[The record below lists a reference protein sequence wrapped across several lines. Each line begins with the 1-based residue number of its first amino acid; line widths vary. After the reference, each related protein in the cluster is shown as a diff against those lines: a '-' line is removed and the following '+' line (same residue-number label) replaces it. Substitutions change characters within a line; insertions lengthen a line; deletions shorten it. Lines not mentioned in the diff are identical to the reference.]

1 MLARAFYTLIYALL
15 TPVFWWRLD
24 WRTRKMAGQHGRA
37 RERWGRY
44 KSAASEPVYYWLHTA
59 SVGEYMAAKP
69 LIARLTADHPE
80 RRLLITTMTATG
92 SERVRQDWGDQVAH
106 VYLPYDLP
114 GPLKRLLRHFQPRQL
129 LILETELW
137 PNMVHYAHRAGI
149 PVLVLNARL
158 SAASAAGYQRIL
170 PLVRPLLREVDL
182 IAAQANADGERF
194 LELGLPPQALAIT
207 GSLKY
212 DITITPAVQADA
224 AALRDR
230 WGKRPVFIAASTHAG
245 EDEQVL
251 NAFRVL
257 RDAHADLLLVLVP
270 RHPERFDT
278 VADLVYAQGWTLSR
292 HGRGDT
298 VSPTTDVVL
307 GDTMGELL
315 RLLGAADV
323 AFMGGSLE
331 PVGGHNMLEAV
342 AMGVPVI
349 CGPHVFNF
357 KAVADMLEA
366 ADALQLVTS
375 PVGLAQA
382 VDHLLGNR
390 EARSAQVA
398 RGQAVLIANR
408 GALERMLSHLQHYEP

>member
-1 MLARAFYTLIYALL
+1 MLARWLYTLVYALL

-24 WRTRKMAGQHGRA
+24 WRTRKMPGNSGRA
-37 RERWGRY
+37 WERWGWY
-44 KSAASEPVYYWLHTA
+44 THSKTPVYYWLHTA

-69 LIARLTADHPE
+69 LIARLLADHPE

-92 SERVRQDWGDQVAH
+92 SERVRQEWGEQVAH

-114 GPLKRLLRHFQPRQL
+114 GPLRRLLRHFQPRQL

-137 PNMVHYAHRAGI
+137 PNMVHYAYRAGL

-170 PLVRPLLREVDL
+170 PLVRPLLREVSL
-182 IAAQANADGERF
+182 VAAQANADGERF

-212 DITITPAVQADA
+212 DLSITPTVKAEADA
-224 AALRDR
+224 LRKR
-230 WGKRPVFIAASTHAG
+230 WGTRPVFIAASTHAG

-251 NAFRVL
+251 KAFRVL
-257 RDAHADLLLVLVP
+257 RDTHADLLLVLVP

-278 VADLVYAQGWTLSR
+278 VAELVYGQGWTLSR
-292 HGRGDT
+292 HGRADPVT
-298 VSPTTDVVL
+298 SQTDVVL
-307 GDTMGELL
+307 GDTMGEML

-323 AFMGGSLE
+323 AFIGGSLE

-342 AMGVPVI
+342 AMEVPVI
-349 CGPHVFNF
+349 SGPHVFNF
-357 KAVADMLEA
+357 KPVADMLEA
-366 ADALQLVTS
+366 ADALQLVSS

-382 VDHLLGNR
+382 VDHMLSHP
-390 EARSAQVA
+390 EAREAQVA
-398 RGQAVLIANR
+398 RGQTVLAANR
-408 GALERMLSHLQHYEP
+408 GALERMLSHIRHFEP